1 MSHTI
6 HHLM

>member
-6 HHLM
+6 Y